1 MKEAI
6 QAFFLETVGEEL
18 CVFFCSMLPIIEL
31 RGAIPMG
38 AAFGLPWWQT
48 YIIAVIG
55 NMLPVPI
62 ILLFVKSVLNW
73 MAGCKVK
80 FFNKVA
86 NKMFEKA
93 EKNRAKIER
102 YAFWGLTLFVAIP
115 LPATGAWTG
124 TLVAA
129 LFDMR
134 FWKSLLSAL
143 IGVMIAGV
151 VMTLISYGVV
161 AAWGALFL
169 WAELSVIFK
178 IYDQKEPIATSAITC
193 LSDWLKA

>member
-1 MKEAI
+1 MLKYLAI
-6 QAFFLETVGEEL
+6 FFV
-18 CVFFCSMLPIIEL
+18 SMVPLIEL
-31 RGAIPMG
+31 RGAVPIALGWDLDPV
-38 AAFGLPWWQT
+38 AS
-48 YIIAVIG
+48 YIICIIG

-93 EKNRAKIER
+93 EKNREKIEK

-129 LFDMR
+129 LFDMK

-161 AAWGALFL
+161 AAWGALF
-169 WAELSVIFK
+169 
-178 IYDQKEPIATSAITC
+178 
-193 LSDWLKA
+193 

>member
-6 QAFFLETVGEEL
+6 TTFFLETVGEEL

-38 AAFGLPWWQT
+38 AAFGLPWWQS
-48 YIIAVIG
+48 YLIAVVG

-62 ILLFVKSVLNW
+62 ILLFVKSVLTW
-73 MAGCKVK
+73 MAGCKVR

-93 EKNRAKIER
+93 EKNREKIEK

-129 LFDMR
+129 LFEMK
-134 FWKSLLSAL
+134 FWRSMLAALL
-143 IGVMIAGV
+143 GVMIAGV

-161 AAWGALFL
+161 AAFGALF
-169 WAELSVIFK
+169 
-178 IYDQKEPIATSAITC
+178 
-193 LSDWLKA
+193 

>member
-6 QAFFLETVGEEL
+6 ANFFQDTVGEEL

-31 RGAIPMG
+31 RGAIPLG
-38 AAFGLPWWQT
+38 ATLGLPWWQT
-48 YIIAVIG
+48 FLIAVVG

-62 ILLFVKSVLNW
+62 ILLFVKSVLTW
-73 MAGCKVK
+73 MGKCRIK
-80 FFNKVA
+80 FFNKIA

-93 EKNRAKIER
+93 EKNRAKIEK

-129 LFDMR
+129 LFDMK
-134 FWKSLLSAL
+134 FWKSLLAAF
-143 IGVMIAGV
+143 IGVLIAGV

-161 AAWGALFL
+161 AAFGALF
-169 WAELSVIFK
+169 
-178 IYDQKEPIATSAITC
+178 
-193 LSDWLKA
+193 

>member
-6 QAFFLETVGEEL
+6 ANFFLETVGEEL

-31 RGAIPMG
+31 RGAIPLG
-38 AAFGLPWWQT
+38 AGFGLPWWQT
-48 YIIAVIG
+48 YLIAIVG

-62 ILLFVKSVLNW
+62 ILLFVKSVLTW
-73 MAGCKVK
+73 KIK
-80 FFNKVA
+80 FFNRIA

-93 EKNRAKIER
+93 EKNREKIEK

-129 LFDMR
+129 LFDMK
-134 FWKSLLSAL
+134 FWKSLLSAV
-143 IGVMIAGV
+143 IGVMVAGV
-151 VMTLISYGVV
+151 IMTLVSYGVV
-161 AAWGALFL
+161 AAWGALF
-169 WAELSVIFK
+169 
-178 IYDQKEPIATSAITC
+178 
-193 LSDWLKA
+193 

>member
-6 QAFFLETVGEEL
+6 ANFFLEIVGEEL
-18 CVFFCSMLPIIEL
+18 CVLFCSMLPIIEL

-48 YIIAVIG
+48 YLIAVVG

-73 MAGCKVK
+73 MVGCKVK
-80 FFNKVA
+80 FFNKIA

-93 EKNRAKIER
+93 EKNREKIEK

-129 LFDMR
+129 LFDMK
-134 FWKSLLSAL
+134 FWKSILSAL
-143 IGVMIAGV
+143 LGVMIAGV
-151 VMTLISYGVV
+151 VMTLISYG
-161 AAWGALFL
+161 AAAAFGA
-169 WAELSVIFK
+169 IF
-178 IYDQKEPIATSAITC
+178 
-193 LSDWLKA
+193 

>member
-6 QAFFLETVGEEL
+6 ANFFLETVGKEL
-18 CVFFCSMLPIIEL
+18 CVLFCSMLPIIEL
-31 RGAIPMG
+31 RGAIPLG
-38 AAFGLPWWQT
+38 AGFGLPWWQT
-48 YIIAVIG
+48 YIIAIIG

-73 MAGCKVK
+73 MARCKVK
-80 FFNKVA
+80 FFNKIA

-93 EKNRAKIER
+93 EKNRAKIEK
-102 YAFWGLTLFVAIP
+102 YAFWGLTLVVAIP

-129 LFDMR
+129 LFDMK
-134 FWKSLLSAL
+134 FWKSILAAL

-151 VMTLISYGVV
+151 VMTLASYGVV
-161 AAWGALFL
+161 AAIAALF
-169 WAELSVIFK
+169 
-178 IYDQKEPIATSAITC
+178 
-193 LSDWLKA
+193 

>member
-1 MKEAI
+1 MKEIIAD
-6 QAFFLETVGEEL
+6 FFLETVGKEL

-31 RGAIPMG
+31 RGAIPLG
-38 AAFGLPWWQT
+38 AALGLPWWQN
-48 YIIAVIG
+48 YLIAVAG
-55 NMLPVPI
+55 NMLPIPI

-73 MAGCKVK
+73 MAKCRVK
-80 FFNKVA
+80 LFNKIA

-93 EKNRAKIER
+93 EKNREKIEK

-129 LFDMR
+129 LFDMK
-134 FWKSLLSAL
+134 FWKSILAAL

-151 VMTLISYGVV
+151 VMTLASYGVV
-161 AAWGALFL
+161 AAIAALF
-169 WAELSVIFK
+169 
-178 IYDQKEPIATSAITC
+178 
-193 LSDWLKA
+193 

>member
-1 MKEAI
+1 MKEIIAD
-6 QAFFLETVGEEL
+6 FFLETVGKEL

-31 RGAIPMG
+31 RGAIPLG
-38 AAFGLPWWQT
+38 AAFGLPWWQN
-48 YIIAVIG
+48 YLIAVAG
-55 NMLPVPI
+55 NMLPIPI

-73 MAGCKVK
+73 MAKCRVK
-80 FFNKVA
+80 LFNKIA

-93 EKNRAKIER
+93 EKNRGKIEK

-129 LFDMR
+129 LFDMK
-134 FWKSLLSAL
+134 FWKSILAAL

-151 VMTLISYGVV
+151 VMTLASYGVV
-161 AAWGALFL
+161 AAIAALF
-169 WAELSVIFK
+169 
-178 IYDQKEPIATSAITC
+178 
-193 LSDWLKA
+193 

>member
-6 QAFFLETVGEEL
+6 ANFFLEIVGEEL

-31 RGAIPMG
+31 RGAIPLG
-38 AAFGLPWWQT
+38 AGFGLPWWQT
-48 YIIAVIG
+48 YLIAIVG

-62 ILLFVKSVLNW
+62 ILLFVKSVLTW
-73 MAGCKVK
+73 MKGCKIK
-80 FFNKVA
+80 FFNRIA

-93 EKNRAKIER
+93 EKNREKIEK

-129 LFDMR
+129 LFDMK

-161 AAWGALFL
+161 AAFGALF
-169 WAELSVIFK
+169 
-178 IYDQKEPIATSAITC
+178 
-193 LSDWLKA
+193 